1 MRFLAVIA
9 VVLLASAAA
18 SASTGPQTESE
29 TAAARAAALIRQ
41 IHLAPTSER
50 RASLA
55 SELPSL
61 AERIE
66 PRDAGGALVDGLA
79 GLLDDRESW
88 VQMWAA
94 TALAAL
100 GPPAR
105 RTVPLLKAA
114 AERKFRE
121 RYGDHPAL
129 IAETGIHAHWV
140 IVDAAIQLEYPE
152 LEQKDRLGLSFGYIP
167 E

>member
-55 SELPSL
+55 SELRL

-129 IAETGIHAHWV
+129 IAGTGIHAHWV